1 MDSAFDSS
9 PIGILGGG
17 QLGKMLAQAGADWNL
32 NLHVLDPVQN
42 CPAACCA
49 KQTLGDFRDYETVL
63 LFGSDKKIITI
74 EIEDVNTEALQVLS
88 GKGIQIYPGPE
99 ALNMIKDKGSQK
111 QFFKDHDIP
120 SSGFRLTS
128 SRKEIEN
135 LVRENKIRMPFVQK
149 LRTSG
154 YDGRGVLIVNTA
166 ADLPLLLDGP
176 SVIEEKIRVK
186 SEIAVLAAR
195 NTLGEVATYE
205 PVEMIFHPEA
215 NLLLYQESPGSVS
228 PATASRARQIAADLV
243 SSMKITGLLAV
254 EFLIDD
260 NDQVLV
266 NEVAPRPHNSGH
278 HTIEGNLTSQYHQH
292 LRCILGLPLGPTRPT
307 GHTILVNLLGEP
319 GFSGPAKYQGIDSCL
334 ALPGVYV
341 HLYGKRETRPWR
353 KMGHVNILGR
363 TREEVEERADW
374 VRNHLKVIS

>member
-49 KQTLGDFRDYETVL
+49 KQTLGDFRDYEAVL

-120 SSGFRLTS
+120 TSGFRLTS
-128 SRKEIEN
+128 SREEIEN

-186 SEIAVLAAR
+186 SEIAVLSAR

-228 PATASRARQIAADLV
+228 PATAGRARQIAADLV

>member
-49 KQTLGDFRDYETVL
+49 KQTLGDFRDYEAVL

-111 QFFKDHDIP
+111 QFFKDHGIP

-128 SRKEIEN
+128 SREEIEN

-186 SEIAVLAAR
+186 SEIAVLSAR

-353 KMGHVNILGR
+353 KMGHVNILGQ

>member
-9 PIGILGGG
+9 PVGILGGG

-32 NLHVLDPVQN
+32 NLHVLDPAED

-63 LFGSDKKIITI
+63 KFGADKKIITI
-74 EIEDVNTEALQVLS
+74 EIEDVNTKALEVLS
-88 GKGIQIYPGPE
+88 GKGIRIYPGPE
-99 ALNMIKDKGSQK
+99 ALGIIKDKGSQK
-111 QFFKDHDIP
+111 QFLQSQGIP
-120 SSGFRLTS
+120 TSEFSLTS
-128 SRKEIEN
+128 SRQEIEN
-135 LVRENKIRMPFVQK
+135 LVRENKLQTPFVQK

-154 YDGRGVLIVNTA
+154 YDGRGVLMVNSP
-166 ADLPLLLDGP
+166 ADLNLLLEGP
-176 SVIEEKIRVK
+176 SLIEEKIRVQT
-186 SEIAVLAAR
+186 EIAVLAAR
-195 NTLGEVATYE
+195 NTHGEVATYE

-215 NLLLYQESPGSVS
+215 NLLLYQESPASIS
-228 PATASRARQIAADLV
+228 PAAASRAREIAADLIH
-243 SSMKITGLLAV
+243 SMKIIGLLAV
-254 EFLIDD
+254 EFLIDE

-292 LRCILGLPLGPTRPT
+292 LRCILGLPLGLTQVT
-307 GHTILVNLLGEP
+307 GHTVLINLLGEP

-341 HLYGKRETRPWR
+341 HLYGKKETRPWR
-353 KMGHVNILGR
+353 KLGHVNILGK
-363 TREEVEERADW
+363 TREDVKEKADW

>member
-49 KQTLGDFRDYETVL
+49 KQTLGDFRDYEAVL

-88 GKGIQIYPGPE
+88 GKGIRIYPGAE

-128 SRKEIEN
+128 SREEIEN

>member
-49 KQTLGDFRDYETVL
+49 KQTLGDFRDYEAVL

-120 SSGFRLTS
+120 SPGFRLTS
-128 SRKEIEN
+128 SRQEIEN

-186 SEIAVLAAR
+186 SEIAVLSAR

-215 NLLLYQESPGSVS
+215 NLLLYQQSPGSVS
-228 PATASRARQIAADLV
+228 PATASRARHIAADLV

-353 KMGHVNILGR
+353 KMGHVNILGQ

>member
-17 QLGKMLAQAGADWNL
+17 QLGKMLALAGADWNL

-42 CPAACCA
+42 CPASCCA
-49 KQTLGDFRDYETVL
+49 KQTLGNFRDYEDVL
-63 LFGSDKKIITI
+63 KFGEGKKVITI
-74 EIEDVNTEALQVLS
+74 EIEDVNTEALQFLS
-88 GKGIQIYPGPE
+88 GRGIQIHPGPV

-111 QFFKDHDIP
+111 QFFKDHGFP

-128 SRKEIEN
+128 SRQEVES
-135 LVRENKIRMPFVQK
+135 LVRENIIEMPFVQK

-166 ADLPLLLDGP
+166 ADLPLLLEGP
-176 SVIEEKIRVK
+176 SVIEEKVK
-186 SEIAVLAAR
+186 VRSEIAVLAAR
-195 NTLGEVATYE
+195 NTLGEVATYD
-205 PVEMIFHPEA
+205 PVEMIFHPKA
-215 NLLLYQESPGSVS
+215 NLLLYQECPGSVGT
-228 PATASRARQIAADLV
+228 ATATRARQIAADLIH
-243 SSMKITGLLAV
+243 SMNITGLLAV
-254 EFLIDD
+254 EFLIDE

-278 HTIEGNLTSQYHQH
+278 HTIEGNMTSQYHQH
-292 LRCILGLPLGPTRPT
+292 LRCILGLPLGPTQPT

-353 KMGHVNILGR
+353 KMGHVNILGK
-363 TREEVEERADW
+363 TGEEVREKAEW

>member
-49 KQTLGDFRDYETVL
+49 KQTLGDFRDYEAVL

-120 SSGFRLTS
+120 TSGFRLTS
-128 SRKEIEN
+128 SREEIEN

-186 SEIAVLAAR
+186 SEIAVLSAR

-228 PATASRARQIAADLV
+228 PATAGRARQIAADLV

-292 LRCILGLPLGPTRPT
+292 LRCILGLPLGPTRAT

>member
-49 KQTLGDFRDYETVL
+49 KQALGDFRDYEAVL
-63 LFGSDKKIITI
+63 LFGEDKKIITI

-88 GKGIQIYPGPE
+88 AKGIRIYPGPE

-111 QFFKDHDIP
+111 QFFQNHHFP
-120 SSGFRLTS
+120 TPGFSLTS
-128 SRKEIEN
+128 TREEIAKK
-135 LVRENKIRMPFVQK
+135 VSENKIRLPFVQK

-154 YDGRGVLIVNTA
+154 YDGRGVLIVNTSG
-166 ADLPLLLDGP
+166 DLSLLLDGP
-176 SVIEEKIRVK
+176 SLIEEKIRVR

-195 NTLGEVATYE
+195 NTLGEVTTYE

-228 PATASRARQIAADLV
+228 PAIATTARQIAADLV
-243 SSMKITGLLAV
+243 SSMNITGLLAV
-254 EFLIDD
+254 EFLIDE

-292 LRCILGLPLGPTRPT
+292 LRCILGLPLGPTQPT

-363 TREEVEERADW
+363 TREEVRERADW

>member
-49 KQTLGDFRDYETVL
+49 KQTLGDFRDYEAVL

-111 QFFKDHDIP
+111 QFFKDHGIP

-128 SRKEIEN
+128 SREEIEN

-186 SEIAVLAAR
+186 SEIAVLSAR

-228 PATASRARQIAADLV
+228 PVTASRARQIAADLV

-353 KMGHVNILGR
+353 KMGHVNILGQ

>member
-49 KQTLGDFRDYETVL
+49 KQTLGDFRDYEAVL

-128 SRKEIEN
+128 SREEIEN

-186 SEIAVLAAR
+186 SEIAVLSAR